1 VAIEPSGTDP
11 TNLWTAIAGGL
22 ATAIALGVTAFSQ
35 HIWKKREAIERPVDY
50 EIAQGE
56 IADMRPARKLVNE
69 LGPKLENMYS
79 KMEIMMDRADGREGV
94 GPVPLMA
101 AYEQNDARDSARL
114 LAVRTLEG
122 LEGRHQSEL
131 VSNAINNLYRLLIG
145 YRSHGF
151 YGCAEP
157 VRSDDDVSMTAMLT
171 STDRNV
177 SDLRS
182 ALDKAFES
190 AFGNQDVGRAINHM
204 KVVLRTAAYPADSDL
219 LDQEALV
226 KTKQFLQELLKNLGN

>member
-1 VAIEPSGTDP
+1 
-11 TNLWTAIAGGL
+11 
-22 ATAIALGVTAFSQ
+22 
-35 HIWKKREAIERPVDY
+35 
-50 EIAQGE
+50 
-56 IADMRPARKLVNE
+56 
-69 LGPKLENMYS
+69 
-79 KMEIMMDRADGREGV
+79 
-94 GPVPLMA
+94 VPLMA

>member
-94 GPVPLMA
+94 LA
-101 AYEQNDARDSARL
+101 ALSSGQKEFLEKLDEVLTL
-114 LAVRTLEG
+114 L
-122 LEGRHQSEL
+122 
-131 VSNAINNLYRLLIG
+131 
-145 YRSHGF
+145 
-151 YGCAEP
+151 
-157 VRSDDDVSMTAMLT
+157 
-171 STDRNV
+171 RNMEKQHYI
-177 SDLRS
+177 
-182 ALDKAFES
+182 DKAIRE
-190 AFGNQDVGRAINHM
+190 DRERRIDRA
-204 KVVLRTAAYPADSDL
+204 SS
-219 LDQEALV
+219 
-226 KTKQFLQELLKNLGN
+226 

>member
-1 VAIEPSGTDP
+1 
-11 TNLWTAIAGGL
+11 
-22 ATAIALGVTAFSQ
+22 
-35 HIWKKREAIERPVDY
+35 
-50 EIAQGE
+50 
-56 IADMRPARKLVNE
+56 
-69 LGPKLENMYS
+69 
-79 KMEIMMDRADGREGV
+79 
-94 GPVPLMA
+94 VPLMA

-190 AFGNQDVGRAINHM
+190 AFVNQDVGRAINHM